1 MKRYR
6 TLVVED
12 DSQVREVLVET
23 LRFSDFEAVGYDE
36 AEKLLYALDQ
46 STLVPHNS
54 PDLIVVDLE
63 LKPDKMQGL
72 DLIAKLAQRDEPSE
86 VLVIS
91 GKHPTSDLAEAMR
104 IGVSAIVP
112 KPFLNFPDLLCQME
126 HLADIGMRR
135 RLRRSSSGVRRE
147 RDPSRQVR
155 PVFLSYC
162 EHDRM
167 FATGLRRTIEKRNIG
182 VWYAP
187 TVIQPGDEFRAE
199 LERGI
204 DHSSIFIALIT
215 DHYLKS
221 PFCNG
226 ELMRF
231 FKRMRSNPND
241 DLLLL
246 PVLDGVS
253 DESKSHALL
262 RPIIE
267 QYQYLDMSQK
277 FVDRLTVLL
286 GRIDLRIMKERK
298 KQHRSVSSSAAFAG
312 S

>member
-12 DSQVREVLVET
+12 DEQVREVLVET

-36 AEKLLYALDQ
+36 AEKLLQALDQ
-46 STLVPHNS
+46 STLVPQNG
-54 PDLIVVDLE
+54 PDLIVIDLD
-63 LKPDKMQGL
+63 LKPDKMQGME
-72 DLIAKLAQRDEPSE
+72 LIGRLASRDEPAE
-86 VLVIS
+86 VLAIS
-91 GKHPTSDLAEAMR
+91 ANHPTADLAEAMR
-104 IGVSAIVP
+104 IGVAAIVP
-112 KPFLNFPDLLCQME
+112 KPFLNFPDLIFQME

-135 RLRRSSSGVRRE
+135 RKRRSSNTGRSE

-162 EHDRM
+162 DHDRL

-187 TVIQPGDEFRAE
+187 TTIQPGDEFRAE
-199 LERGI
+199 IEKGI
-204 DHSSIFIALIT
+204 DHSSVFIALIT
-215 DHYLKS
+215 DHYLNS
-221 PFCNG
+221 PFCHG
-226 ELMRF
+226 ELIRF
-231 FKRMRSNPND
+231 WKKMRSHPGE

-253 DESKSHALL
+253 EENKAHALL
-262 RPIIE
+262 RPIID
-267 QYQYLDMSQK
+267 QYQYIDMTQK

-286 GRIDLRIMKERK
+286 GRIDLRMMKERK
-298 KQHRSVSSSAAFAG
+298 KQSRQAFGSAASAH
-312 S
+312 

>member
-1 MKRYR
+1 MKHYR
-6 TLVVED
+6 ALVVED
-12 DSQVREVLVET
+12 DSQVRDVLVET

-36 AEKLLYALDQ
+36 AEKLLYSLDQ
-46 STLVPHNS
+46 STLVGQNA

-72 DLIAKLAQRDEPSE
+72 DLIAKLAKRDEPAE
-86 VLVIS
+86 VLAIS
-91 GKHPTSDLAEAMR
+91 SKHPTADLAEAMR
-104 IGVSAIVP
+104 IGVAAIVP
-112 KPFLNFPDLLCQME
+112 KPFLNLPDLVCQMQ

-135 RLRRSSSGVRRE
+135 RVRRTSIGVPRE
-147 RDPSRQVR
+147 RDLSRQVR

-187 TVIQPGDEFRAE
+187 TVLQPGDEFRAE
-199 LERGI
+199 IERGI

-215 DHYLKS
+215 DHYLDS

-231 FKRMRSNPND
+231 LLRKRSNPNE

-253 DESKSHALL
+253 EENKSHALL
-262 RPIIE
+262 GPLIQE
-267 QYQYLDMSQK
+267 YQYLDMSQK

-298 KQHRSVSSSAAFAG
+298 KQPRHAYGSAASAHN
-312 S
+312 